1 MMPKFKTMLL
11 AGTIALLP
19 LGTAVQAAP
28 EEAPAA
34 EVVVDASQ
42 DSADVD
48 SEAYAA
54 ESKAKMEREMDAA
67 IAIVEKMFDTS
78 DLPPVEPARLTLAQ
92 TTMGALIPSGSLER
106 MMDNLYGKMFK
117 TIMGEMG
124 GESDLMISIKTG
136 VESEK
141 IAALDEA
148 TKGKIADVF
157 DPNRQEREDQINK
170 VIKPLISE
178 VLADMEPPM
187 RAGMA
192 KAYARKFSAAQ
203 LTELN
208 AFLATPTGTAYG
220 NDWMALQADPEVML
234 AVIKAMPPL
243 ISKFIDRAPQIE
255 KDMKELPKEK
265 QLADLSDAELSKL
278 AKLMKVDVK
287 TLEEQRDMWKTDTME
302 ATDAVAADDYAVD
315 AAADAAADD
324 YAVDAASDA
333 ATAAAA
339 AADAP
344 VEDPA
349 YDRSN
354 WSAADLKRVED
365 LETAYEN
372 ASVAVQQAADEAVE
386 NARKKK
392 K

>member
-1 MMPKFKTMLL
+1 MPKFKTMLL

-148 TKGKIADVF
+148 TKRKIADVF

-192 KAYARKFSAAQ
+192 KAYARKFSAVQ

-287 TLEEQRDMWKTDTME
+287 TLKEQRDMWKTDTVE
-302 ATDAVAADDYAVD
+302 ATDAMAADDYAVD
-315 AAADAAADD
+315 AAADVAADD

-339 AADAP
+339 AADAA

>member
-1 MMPKFKTMLL
+1 MPKFKTMLL

-339 AADAP
+339 AADAA